1 MDMSEI
7 QLERLTRAAILLL
20 ADSSSGINSEISN
33 QNTAWGGG
41 GDLDDPQ
48 FWTALNQTD
57 PEAQV
62 EEIEL
67 ENFYP
72 GHVPSLIDAPIDKYP
87 NLAVLTYRADAIP
100 SADDWS
106 EQYMV
111 NLAVEVMCKAEGA
124 SDKPVQEAD
133 ARAAELVNMRTN
145 RTLAAAHKVLMS
157 DGARNF
163 MSLVPKVGNAPNVII
178 TDVFVRHEE
187 KGRGPRWFWQ
197 GARLDYRIQQWVN
210 Y

>member
-7 QLERLTRAAILLL
+7 QLERLTRAAVLLL
-20 ADSSSGINSEISN
+20 ADEESGINVEIAN
-33 QNTAWGGG
+33 QNMSWGGMG
-41 GDLDDPQ
+41 ELDDPQ
-48 FWTALNQTD
+48 FWASLGQTD
-57 PEAQV
+57 PQAQV
-62 EEIEL
+62 ETIEL
-67 ENFYP
+67 ANFYP

-87 NLAVLTYRADAIP
+87 NIAVLTYRADSLP
-100 SADDWS
+100 STDDWA
-106 EQYMV
+106 EQFTV
-111 NLAVEVMCKAEGA
+111 NLAIEVMCKAEGGA
-124 SDKPVQEAD
+124 SRPAQEED

-145 RTLAAAHKVLMS
+145 RTLAAAHKVMMS
-157 DGARNF
+157 SAARNF
-163 MSLVPKVGNAPNVII
+163 MSLVPKIGNTPNVLI